1 MSSNTEFEYAN
12 IFYRSRLTLMEL
24 LESRGYE
31 VGPYK
36 RFSPKETA
44 AMSTYLHSA
53 EFVASHSEDPDRK
66 CLVLYLDSKP
76 KGGTMVSYVE
86 KRMKDPDLENLDV
99 VVMCQDPVGDAI
111 TVAALHDWI
120 THRMRVSYFHIY
132 SLANNPTKHVLVPP
146 HKKVPEEEHDE
157 LLAKLMVNS
166 KNQLPHIKFH
176 TDMQARWLGLV
187 PGDIVK
193 ITRPSPSAGVY
204 TVYRVCTV

>member
-12 IFYRSRLTLMEL
+12 IFYRSRQTLMEL

-36 RFSPKETA
+36 RFSPKETT

-53 EFVASHSEDPDRK
+53 DFIAPHSEDPERK
-66 CLVLYLDSKP
+66 CLVLYMDSKP
-76 KGGTMVSYVE
+76 KGSMSEQVA
-86 KRMKDPDLENLDV
+86 KRMKEPELSKLDV
-99 VVMCQDPVGDAI
+99 IIMYRDAIGDAFA
-111 TVAALHDWI
+111 VAALNDWL
-120 THRMRVSYFHIY
+120 TYRMRVSYFSIY

-146 HKKVPEEEHDE
+146 HEKVPEEEHEE

-166 KNQLPHIKFH
+166 KSQLPHIKFH
-176 TDMQARWLGLV
+176 IDMQARWLGLV

>member
-31 VGPYK
+31 VSPYK
-36 RFSPKETA
+36 RFSPKETT

-53 EFVASHSEDPDRK
+53 DFVAPHSEDPDQK
-66 CLVLYLDSKP
+66 CIVLYMDSKP
-76 KGGTMVSYVE
+76 KGSMSEHVA
-86 KRMKDPDLENLDV
+86 KRLKDPDFTKIDV
-99 VVMCQDPVGDAI
+99 IIMYKDTIGDAYAL
-111 TVAALHDWI
+111 AALNDWI
-120 THRMRVSYFHIY
+120 TYRLRVSYFSIY
-132 SLANNPTKHVLVPP
+132 NLANNPTKHVLVPP
-146 HKKVPEEEHDE
+146 HEKVPEEEHE
-157 LLAKLMVNS
+157 ALLAKLMVNS
-166 KNQLPHIKFH
+166 KSQLPHIKFH
-176 TDMQARWLGLV
+176 IDMQARWLGLV

>member
-31 VGPYK
+31 VSPYK

-53 EFVASHSEDPDRK
+53 DFVAPHSEDPDQK
-66 CLVLYLDSKP
+66 CIVLYMDSKP
-76 KGGTMVSYVE
+76 KGSMSEHVM
-86 KRMKDPDLENLDV
+86 KRLKDPDFAKTDV
-99 VVMCQDPVGDAI
+99 IIMYKDTIGDAFA
-111 TVAALHDWI
+111 VAALNDWV
-120 THRMRVSYFHIY
+120 THRLRVSYFSIY
-132 SLANNPTKHVLVPP
+132 NLANNPTKHVLVPP
-146 HKKVPEEEHDE
+146 HEKVPEEEHE
-157 LLAKLMVNS
+157 ALLTKLMVNAKS
-166 KNQLPHIKFH
+166 QLPHIKFH
-176 TDMQARWLGLV
+176 IDMQARWLGLV